1 MNGIDS
7 QALRSIENLGD
18 VQIRFG
24 SCRGTDRTCFV
35 GVSHVKCS
43 TIYFG
48 VDCDRGNAHLMA
60 GSDDAHRN
68 LATVSDE
75 NFLEH
80 GFDERK
86 ARAHYRATQAFDSTG
101 AARLLVRGL
110 TCDSRNTAR
119 ISNS

>member
-7 QALRSIENLGD
+7 QALRSIENLGE

-24 SCRGTDRTCFV
+24 SGRGTDRTGFV
-35 GVSHVKCS
+35 GVPHVKCS
-43 TIYFG
+43 TIHFG

-80 GFDERK
+80 ALDERTV
-86 ARAHYRATQAFDSTG
+86 RVQYRASPAFDSTG
-101 AARLLVRGL
+101 AASLRVR
-110 TCDSRNTAR
+110 S
-119 ISNS
+119 